1 MEEKRYIYSQCKIV
15 GLNIQEGDVSMVAQE
30 MDYSRKFGRV
40 VFVLLIMQLFLGTS
54 FSFGNKDD
62 AQPPAKV
69 NWDQRIENLLV
80 TEKGDIVVTAVGD
93 MIFNQEITGYK
104 EPDYQNLLRIMQD
117 AHIAYGNLE
126 MSLNEKPEE
135 QRGTYQF
142 GRGRDFG
149 WEIAKTGINLVS
161 LGNNHQLDYGPEGLK
176 DCLRILRQ
184 SGISFAGAGSNLGQ
198 ARAARIKEIY
208 RTKFALISFYSA
220 GWRRSGT
227 SDGPVVSTLRAP
239 KVMLEKE
246 DGTTEEIAA
255 PLESD
260 VKAMEDAIVQAK
272 RHADIVMV
280 HFHLHWVPHS
290 RAYPMPNKVPPHQ
303 TPVIHK
309 AIDAGADIIL
319 GNGPHVLRGI
329 EIYKGKPILYSQ
341 GNFIYQWKTPDKIP
355 AIVFSRDQESMSG
368 YEETDRSQRGLDP
381 RQESETY
388 LARFTIRDK
397 KFHKLELIPVTLNVT
412 GPRMGSPRLA
422 NDTRGKEIIEYIQEL
437 SAPYNT
443 KITYKDW
450 YGVVELKLTE
460 EPDVSLKN

>member
-1 MEEKRYIYSQCKIV
+1 MISQK
-15 GLNIQEGDVSMVAQE
+15 
-30 MDYSRKFGRV
+30 MDFLRKLSRV
-40 VFVLLIMQLFLGTS
+40 VFVLLIMQLALGTS
-54 FSFGNKDD
+54 FSFQNSDE
-62 AQPPAKV
+62 AQSSTKV
-69 NWDQRIENLLV
+69 NWDQRVENLLV
-80 TEKGDIVVTAVGD
+80 TEKGDIVITAVGD

-104 EPDYQNLLRIMQD
+104 EPDYRNLLRIMQD

-126 MSLNEKPEE
+126 MSLNEKPES

-161 LGNNHQLDYGPEGLK
+161 LGNNHQFDYGPEGLK
-176 DCLRILRQ
+176 DAMSILRK
-184 SGISFAGAGSNLGQ
+184 SGISFAGAGSNITQ
-198 ARAARIKEIY
+198 ARSARTREIY
-208 RTKFALISFYSA
+208 RTRIALVSFYSA
-220 GWRRSGT
+220 GWRGGSSAG
-227 SDGPVVSTLRAP
+227 GPVISTLSAP

-246 DGTTEEIAA
+246 DGTTEEMAA
-255 PLESD
+255 PLASD
-260 VKAMEDAIVQAK
+260 VRAMEDAVVLAK

-280 HFHLHWVPHS
+280 HFHFHWVPHS
-290 RAYPMPNKVPPHQ
+290 RAYPMPNKVPPHEMA
-303 TPVIHK
+303 VIHK

-329 EIYKGKPILYSQ
+329 EIYKDKLILLSQ
-341 GNFIYQWKTPDKIP
+341 GNFIYQWKTPNKIP

-368 YEETDRSQRGLDP
+368 YEDTDRSQRGLDP

-388 LARFTIRDK
+388 MARFTIRDK
-397 KFHKLELIPVTLNVT
+397 KFHKLEIIPVTLNVT

-422 NDTRGKEIIEYIQEL
+422 NDKRGKEIIEYMQEL

-450 YGVVELKLTE
+450 YGVVELKPTE
-460 EPDVSLKN
+460 GTGKDSKN